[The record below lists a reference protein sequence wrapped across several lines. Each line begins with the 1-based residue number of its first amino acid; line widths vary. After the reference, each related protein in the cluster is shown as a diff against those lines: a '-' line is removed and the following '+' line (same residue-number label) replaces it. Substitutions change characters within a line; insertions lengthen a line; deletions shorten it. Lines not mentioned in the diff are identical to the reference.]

1 VPTPG
6 AAGIGDRLF
15 AALGNGGYNVH
26 HYYLDLRYATSAP
39 SQPIDGT
46 VTIVAR
52 ATQALSRFDLDFA
65 GDAVGSVSVNGRPA
79 DWTRSGQELV
89 ITPQRPIAAHRRFV
103 VRVEHFA
110 SHPTAPKFGDP
121 SVTTA
126 FFTTPDGSA
135 TAPQPDFAHY
145 IYPSN
150 DHPRDKASFTFR
162 LDVPAGETAVANG
175 DLVGRR
181 TASGRTVWVYRMR
194 QPLATELTQTTVGN
208 FDVTVRGFHR
218 RVFVRDVTPP
228 SLTAA
233 LEPKLAVE
241 LEHLDW
247 LQDRLGRYPFDLY
260 GSLVVNTALGFAL
273 ETQTLSVFPI
283 LFTQFPRGLWDSIM
297 LHELAHQWFGDSVS
311 PWEWSD
317 VWLNEGHATW
327 YENTYAA
334 QKGFL
339 GDDTGTGIQDFD
351 VYMHVVYALGDVF
364 RARYGPVARP
374 PSGDFDALFS
384 PNVYAGGAL
393 VLYALRQEVGA
404 ATFQR
409 IERAWIRR
417 YRYRSASTADFIAL
431 ASRKAHRDLTGFL
444 RAWLYDTKTPPM
456 PGHPD
461 WTVAPVPRPA
471 SASRTSASLRA
482 LAAGFRRR

>member
-1 VPTPG
+1 
-6 AAGIGDRLF
+6 
-15 AALGNGGYNVH
+15 
-26 HYYLDLRYATSAP
+26 
-39 SQPIDGT
+39 
-46 VTIVAR
+46 
-52 ATQALSRFDLDFA
+52 
-65 GDAVGSVSVNGRPA
+65 
-79 DWTRSGQELV
+79 
-89 ITPQRPIAAHRRFV
+89 
-103 VRVEHFA
+103 
-110 SHPTAPKFGDP
+110 
-121 SVTTA
+121 
-126 FFTTPDGSA
+126 
-135 TAPQPDFAHY
+135 
-145 IYPSN
+145 
-150 DHPRDKASFTFR
+150 
-162 LDVPAGETAVANG
+162 
-175 DLVGRR
+175 
-181 TASGRTVWVYRMR
+181 
-194 QPLATELTQTTVGN
+194 
-208 FDVTVRGFHR
+208 
-218 RVFVRDVTPP
+218 
-228 SLTAA
+228 
-233 LEPKLAVE
+233 
-241 LEHLDW
+241 
-247 LQDRLGRYPFDLY
+247 
-260 GSLVVNTALGFAL
+260 
-273 ETQTLSVFPI
+273 VFPI

-351 VYMHVVYALGDVF
+351 VYMRVVYALGDVF
-364 RARYGPVARP
+364 RATYGPVARP

-393 VLYALRQEVGA
+393 ARYALRQEVGA

-431 ASRKAHRDLTGFL
+431 ASRKAHGDLTGFL
-444 RAWLYDTKTPPM
+444 RGWLYDTKTPPM
-456 PGHPD
+456 PGHPG